1 MASKGLTDAVMGLK
15 AANEQNAQPGR
26 IIVPG
31 QENFSF
37 AGAAQAGR
45 KFTDEQEAIL
55 CCPAQTMKIQA
66 YAGCAKTS
74 TMVEFARRNPGLGMV
89 YLAYNKAI
97 SQQAQKSFGAN
108 VRAKTSH
115 SFAYA
120 WLLKSDRAWKDAPGS
135 KFWSVNKTQIAQLM
149 GDRLKSLGDIYG
161 TAGKMLVLI
170 EEFIKSDAPDLGEF
184 IRANWTHATAKF
196 IDLCCEAWASMT
208 DPCGRLSLGHDGY
221 LKLWTLSPALIEA
234 DALLIDECQDSSA
247 ALLGKLAAQS
257 HLRKIFVG
265 DQYQSIY
272 GFRGAINALDKIAA
286 DAKLHLTK
294 SFRFG
299 ANIAQ
304 AANGAL
310 FSLGASEPV
319 IGAGR
324 EDSVAYGQAP
334 IGKQIMHVS
343 RSNAGLFETAVKLA
357 KAGKSV
363 HFPGGA
369 FKLDGFEELLS
380 LKNSQKKLP
389 QRDGSDYSK
398 AKNIGALEDLAAE
411 NGDREMLIK
420 IGLVNEHGNDLPK
433 LVELINKRQTDDLS
447 KAQAILCT
455 AHRSKGLEA
464 NWVELADDFYL
475 DEIYAKPLAPVPKE
489 LKEEAHIL
497 YVAMTRAKAGL
508 HMKSKQLWDW
518 SNRCKALMQTPRPG
532 SGGQSSRLEAFAL
545 KGACGG
551 PSGNQADGKGT
562 RL

>member
-15 AANEQNAQPGR
+15 AANAENAQPGR

-184 IRANWTHATAKF
+184 IRDNWTHATAKF
-196 IDLCCEAWASMT
+196 IDLCCEVWASMT
-208 DPCGRLSLGHDGY
+208 DPSGRLSLGHDGY

-299 ANIAQ
+299 SNIAQ

-310 FSLGASEPV
+310 FSLGAAEPV

-518 SNRCKALMQTPRPG
+518 SSRCKALMQTPRPG
-532 SGGQSSRLEAFAL
+532 AGGQHSRLEAFAL

-551 PSGNQADGKGT
+551 ASGNQADGKAS